1 MKGETQHVYSIK
13 DPEPSSKEQDKDFEC
28 HGSLE
33 GGELNRSQSDGL
45 PKATSPFSI
54 KDKEPHGQREA
65 VIRPQLAGK
74 IDFKSLHNRPKLLS
88 NGPWSAGKGT
98 LQSPTGK
105 SRVRD
110 KTRRSGKG
118 ERGHQQLYR
127 LTIANS
133 RANPTIGIA
142 YPQQKVTPP
151 KKLEASKRPASGSYR
166 FNVPS
171 IPEREAELQQEEV
184 SFNRYFQETPSS
196 LIPTNY
202 TSQAPTTTHPHHS
215 RKDQQQVV
223 PPQDSPSLGRPPH
236 YLEFQVNRADS
247 WPSPEKNFP
256 GANYDI
262 TPTKSC
268 PFPEGSKSSTH
279 CFVPFQYPFQVS
291 EPFPVEATS
300 QEYVGASL
308 AAHHGEFVFH
318 SSSRDW
324 QKDPLNKGSFDSLSQ
339 EGRAYSLPSHLA
351 PFLHPQTQ
359 GALLPSPLP
368 CYKGHGDPPPDLNGA
383 ISSSGANDQN
393 PTPFLEGQG
402 IFSTGLHGNMPK
414 AVTKRQ
420 ASEKHSVPSPRM
432 PTPSNAL
439 RRNIPQN
446 SLPQVHF
453 PNKVFGGSP
462 ANSMSPASMHLDK
475 DGSTV
480 TEGHSKVAQPW
491 DGGNKTFTRID
502 PNPAPYST
510 TTTTTA
516 AAAAVAAAAPG
527 VGNQFSFECQTSSE
541 QRLHGQKGARVT
553 WQQIHLTSAMPSP
566 NRIEPLRQ
574 LSDQKVPFPPGTSE
588 WQGVGKMPKT
598 AHLSSPPGYPGKIQG
613 AGEKRSEP
621 IQLNGG
627 LTGVYPYEGVN
638 EASSPS
644 CDVRTK
650 PLFFGI
656 SQPQASPRRASK
668 LSLALPPPGLAATSP
683 GESPLPSPVPNPTSN
698 STCSSLSPLSNSPVN
713 HSSEE
718 SQLSVPLA
726 PSSYFQPPIHP
737 KENNKTFHSADP
749 SNNLSIPYQPETMK
763 AFHFPA
769 DGPKDEN
776 LFKCLQESQFPR
788 AVTDV
793 SKGSLDSFDGEL
805 PPYSSHHF
813 LANSISSASLDQ
825 LDVLLTCKQCDQ
837 NYSNLASFLEHRQYC
852 SLHSAFLAEMR
863 DGSRPAEGRKRP
875 PEPLRAPQPGSGLPG
890 PKGPSDPHSHL
901 LGPNKPADFML
912 DGEGKGESKEDPL
925 KGNFF
930 TNSLSLMASDLEI
943 EDAKLDSLITEA
955 LNGLEYQSDNPE
967 IDSSFIDVFT
977 DEELSATKGL
987 GSGQSHKTKEG
998 AGPEGKSKHMPQD
1011 GGQRPPPPTASH
1023 CEEGYLTRR
1032 RSQSRLVGQP
1042 PPEKEQTIKVR
1053 ERGRGKRVSLY
1064 RKELTPSDPLGT
1076 GGNNKVGKASRGR
1089 PRRKFSKT
1097 SSTPTPT
1104 TRPSSRELR
1113 KQPRRSSPDSDPDG
1127 QAQHGTAN
1135 THPGPRS
1142 PKRHRFSK
1150 KEGKRRKAQNGT
1162 WSKELIHKI
1171 VQQKNKPHKLQVK
1184 NNRIMQLS
1192 LVTPKPVPVTKSGQF
1207 GEYDYISDSDE
1218 EGREC
1223 SLGALE
1229 KRQLENSNING
1240 KPKHNFLRRNRG
1252 EKELGQKQEGKRYQD
1267 SQEDPSDETGNKK
1280 ECVSLSPE
1288 VCQPS
1293 PGDDQSTKP
1302 ASKIEKQHQ
1311 STEKR
1316 NSDNGKENEIRS
1328 PSDSI
1333 HTFPLPTGLPQLPSH
1348 EESPTENYPLLE
1360 DFAKKRK
1367 RPCLAKALSART
1379 KLLPSS
1385 KSNFSLTNDVNENG
1399 SPMTEEKTM
1408 QSKESITSKPSQIG
1422 SNEKAASKS
1431 KMAGSHVDVVLREVS
1446 ESPVPST
1453 LQDTTHNI
1461 EPPFSPFSEDTLKYQ
1476 TGELMNSSQV
1486 STSMD
1491 ISYREASLDY
1501 LKNHDPSEDPKD
1513 FAIPTGCY
1521 NGDAI
1526 GIMLSG
1532 KGHDSYESTT
1542 DETSP
1547 GQKDLSDHYDSN
1559 LYSKPLVLG
1568 PSHVE
1573 NMYLSQEGTSSDVF
1587 EPGSSKIPSYTT
1599 ESEPGK
1605 VSPPLSFDSSSIFS
1619 SLPVAGFDTPLYGGM
1634 SPSKVSYIPFACE
1647 STSPSKPTQLEQQYP
1662 PFLHEKD
1669 WTLEE
1674 VSPVLSDDM
1683 GHFHD
1688 LSVEKSLEKKFPDEG
1703 RVTPS
1708 QIPLPGKMGD
1718 YSVPF
1723 MNNMSEDELEIK
1735 RLVTELESELQT
1747 SKLDDVAPGV
1757 LQSPEHFI
1765 ALDAPETAK
1774 PFSTSPLGQESER
1787 EKHLFLTHD
1796 LSNLEETSLMAP
1808 KSHSGPDPGKDK
1820 EEVAS
1825 MDKDYGSHQ
1834 GSWSC
1839 AISFEPLATSM
1850 SPNAHEHAVT
1860 IDPFGSPLTC
1870 DQLHLE
1876 LQETE
1881 ISKQAS
1887 CSEIEN
1893 ESLVSD
1899 DPSFA
1904 NVSEKLEPL
1913 ASAESLTK
1921 SSPVRESTSSKNR
1934 EVSKMTEQDPL
1945 QLLPRKTIED
1955 VFPEPHEIAP
1965 TLSEPP
1971 ELETFGNP
1979 VTHSKSEMG
1988 FRDDI
1993 VPVLNTTSSSDAR
2006 NVNTSEENALK
2017 KANRAESPKSAVI
2030 SHHSEEEPILEG
2042 NEEAV
2047 ASVSHPS
2054 MPICEKTGNKKASL
2068 FEVLSL
2074 AKDPVCGGET
2084 ALASQGSTANPLQEL
2099 QLFVARTVQ
2108 NNEEEK
2114 MPSCLTEL
2122 LSASLQLPST
2132 NPSDLK
2138 GENQEDE
2145 DMACDH
2151 NNDVRVM
2158 EGEQTPLTTTVGI
2171 QLFPETGG
2179 NLDSLSETESFLASQ
2194 SKVGSPAAQNH
2205 VTQLQQ
2211 SPESEDLH
2219 ICPHDISQDTSPSP
2233 FSTTS
2238 DSPVAELMK
2247 REGQPNRE
2255 LEQDHNIATWTFKRC
2270 QRSPLSPASLEK
2282 EELGD
2287 AIAETSGKDSAWGK
2301 EEKQL
2306 PSAEKSK
2313 RTPDKFPDELTLLP
2327 AYLPSP
2333 KNILEKNHWKN
2344 KTISVS
2350 FAQEASVS
2358 PRQCLQTPS
2367 SGEDSVLGLPLQAT
2381 ASVQEHLQGDG
2392 AESLLTTVDTQSEN
2406 NEYGVLPHNPER
2418 KLTPLSLEKS
2428 IYDPE
2433 KSLECC
2439 SAQNPV
2445 EKNPGEVARST
2456 QPVFENQSITVS
2468 LPQAAGGN
2476 DRCCLEDDILNS
2488 QVEPGEEDSRTSP
2501 APFNL
2506 SHATL
2511 SPLRKNA
2518 SQKAPTRDSTI
2529 SYIPHLGQNDVVRKM
2544 PMKCACMEL
2553 ACPHHKESQPRSL
2566 SDVTLDVHSQEEGKS
2581 YPEGPTDSLISR
2593 EAKVEQDPS
2602 SQQEGEA
2609 RNNEEGT
2616 YSAAMGPKLTKMPDT
2631 NIGDPENVHL
2641 LTATEVSSFNSA
2653 SPSVDP
2659 RKDSLRT
2666 NPSKSHRNDL
2676 PELSIGDMQNQLDPI
2691 QEKSRYKQK
2700 PPPLRNGQWKQSP
2713 PQPNE
2718 LQVTC
2723 DICSLSFKSK
2733 PGLMRH
2739 KAVKHRIKNHG
2750 PSLPNKTTRSSSAP
2764 LEKGP
2769 KISRHHS
2776 KKSLRA
2782 LTVKEKA
2789 CDSFIHSSPTGPPL
2803 ENEPNTQKHEE
2814 VNPGLSDL
2822 RAAALPLTHELLHSD
2837 LVNGKAKMQPEAPE
2851 PGKSAKLDRRKPS
2864 PKKLDR
2870 RRKGRKRQSKEPADL
2885 NSDSEGKLM
2894 TGVRKKQVKR
2904 FPRKNQCTKAS
2915 ESEKNILGVSA
2926 DGSLDRPDSSS
2937 SSTIA
2942 NYPGYPSSSLS
2953 TPGKDWAYSVQPA
2966 LSATPVH
2973 ETLKNLDE
2981 MGNQILFTEET
2992 CGQKTINDLMSSQG
3006 RMENLSTRDQ
3016 IQVSE
3021 ESWENNF
3028 LRPEEEGLCNT
3039 YNEMHEDTRGTNV
3052 EEYIMEKR
3060 KLEEGSLGKHDF
3072 LLKQAPLSPA
3082 KPDLP
3087 LGTSDAEKRK
3097 TITTNNLP
3105 QVFSEDTVMDSE
3117 AQNRNKGEQS
3127 KETFAKDQTKVD
3139 LQHLFDD
3146 DATFSLLFPRDDHFS
3161 RRKCTRVYG
3170 KGPKKPKP
3178 IIEASSQVV
3187 GSPEIFSIRLP
3198 SDLSDTDS
3206 FCVTQEDPCNYESMS
3221 FHDAFTLD
3229 MCHGND
3235 TWSLSPGI
3243 GAQKPDGET
3252 DSDNKM
3258 GLNLEDDEMLT
3269 YLCPNNRLEAIPS
3282 LHISPAVWND
3292 LEVLDHCNEMS
3303 FKSPLEAKN
3312 EYSLGE
3318 ASPGPPELEVETY
3331 AGHIHR
3337 NPGSPELHP
3346 IDIELLSTKF
3356 EMRDMHFFSTCEDCS
3371 GQSDPSTL
3379 SFKKQVN
3386 EYIQPNK
3393 QKEEEGK
3400 RGRSRGDLIIK
3411 TREKHY
3417 KCKVCFQWF
3426 LTLGELDF
3434 HKLTHNPSPPPTC
3447 YMCVQR
3453 KFSSREQLKE
3463 HLKGKHAKNKV
3474 GLWACGMCLKEI
3486 SDVWM
3491 YNEHL
3496 REHAAKFA
3504 RKGQVQKCM
3513 TGLPTCFGEEDA
3525 VAQFLNTIMNRK
3537 PRPSRG
3543 KRSASKRSKDPKAQE
3558 SKGSQDNMEDGG
3570 KNKPLAPTNTPSN
3583 SNFPAPSAASSSS
3596 SKVGSPD
3603 PGHSSEHPSKAV
3615 PMHPQCKDP
3624 SRDCHHCGK
3633 QFPKP
3638 FKLQRHLV
3646 VHSLEKIYMCTRCPK
3661 FYKETRELRGH
3672 LSQEHGVKEKP
3683 EIKHTTLYTCEL
3695 CADVMHVI
3703 KKSFICSTCN
3713 YTFSKKEQYERH
3725 MEKHLAEGNRTFKF
3739 RGVMRPGAGAREG
3752 KEKKKKEVSSQE
3764 SMPPNKKR
3772 KVALPNS
3779 LPGPDADGASDPLD
3793 HIVGTNPPL
3802 DDKPP
3807 PILYKPFLEEALSS
3821 PARSSTDEKP
3831 KDLMDCF
3838 SNHLDKM
3845 ESCPLELLQL
3855 PPPCLSPLSDTPEE
3869 CKEGNSTALLCVED
3883 PKDDLP
3889 PTSPTPLLETSKLE
3903 QDLPIL
3909 PIGRS
3914 KEFDENLALH
3924 LAPVQSK
3931 HTNTQDKPV
3940 VDADKELPDYPNSP
3954 GHTTTETP
3962 FVRTG
3967 KKIPTSHSNKTEA
3980 PWPKEPQKGPG
3991 SDLSG
3996 IPMSQ
4001 KESSSKLG
4009 SPKTPHP
4016 AQPLKDRT
4024 ASPILNRATKDS
4036 APPPKTTVNHVPRET
4051 ASSTPCTEDVPR
4063 PTTLKTKPNQSPR
4076 SKDSVGSSVKDGGSS
4091 QPKPTS
4097 AHLRSET
4104 AMISTKPD
4112 HKDLGISPDK
4122 PAMSISTK
4130 GFSKR
4135 QKEHRGLGHKGSLGS
4150 RENIKGDGKKKKV
4163 PETGRGEGPRDY
4175 KRAEW
4180 TTRNNNS
4187 LPSSRRRATQDNRIS
4202 KPRPSGTSSQ
4212 LKKTVPDPYNQ
4223 KKVETHHHKR
4233 NAKCKK
4239 GILGKSFRE
4248 VVPKG
4253 TPSSLHSTL
4262 KRNRTVQGAKP
4273 AETHKHRTVE
4283 SQNNLLSQLF
4293 GQKLTS
4299 FKIPLRRDTSE

>member
-28 HGSLE
+28 HGNLE
-33 GGELNRSQSDGL
+33 GGELNSPQSDGL
-45 PKATSPFSI
+45 PKATPPFSI
-54 KDKEPHGQREA
+54 KDKEPHSQREA
-65 VIRPQLAGK
+65 VIRPQQAGK

-110 KTRRSGKG
+110 KTRRAGKG

-184 SFNRYFQETPSS
+184 GFNRYFQEAPSS
-196 LIPTNY
+196 LTSTNY
-202 TSQAPTTTHPHHS
+202 TSQAPTTTPPHHS
-215 RKDQQQVV
+215 RKDQQQAG

-236 YLEFQVNRADS
+236 YLEFQANRTDS
-247 WPSPEKNFP
+247 WPSPEKSFP
-256 GANYDI
+256 GANYEV
-262 TPTKSC
+262 TPAKPC
-268 PFPEGSKSSTH
+268 PFPEGSKSSAH

-300 QEYVGASL
+300 QEYVGTSL
-308 AAHHGEFVFH
+308 AAHHGAFVFH

-324 QKDPLNKGSFDSLSQ
+324 QEDPLNKGSFDSLSQ
-339 EGRAYSLPSHLA
+339 EGRAYSLPLQSA

-359 GALLPSPLP
+359 GAQLPSPLP
-368 CYKGHGDPPPDLNGA
+368 CYKGHGDPPPDVNGA

-402 IFSTGLHGNMPK
+402 IFSTSLHGSMPK

-420 ASEKHSVPSPRM
+420 SSAKHSVPSLRM
-432 PTPSNAL
+432 PTLSNAL

-462 ANSMSPASMHLDK
+462 ANGMSPASMPLDK
-475 DGSTV
+475 DGSVV

-491 DGGNKTFTRID
+491 DGGNKTFTTID
-502 PNPAPYST
+502 PDSALYS
-510 TTTTTA
+510 TTA
-516 AAAAVAAAAPG
+516 AAAAAAAAPG
-527 VGNQFSFECQTSSE
+527 IGNQFSFECQTSSE
-541 QRLHGQKGARVT
+541 QRPHVQKGARVT
-553 WQQIHLTSAMPSP
+553 WQQIHLTSALPNP
-566 NRIEPLRQ
+566 NRIEPSRQ
-574 LSDQKVPFPPGTSE
+574 LNSQKLSFPPGTSE

-598 AHLSSPPGYPGKIQG
+598 AHLPSPPGYPGKIHG
-613 AGEKRSEP
+613 PGEKITAQRSEP

-627 LTGVYPYEGVN
+627 PTGVYPYEGVK

-644 CDVRTK
+644 CDSRTK

-668 LSLALPPPGLAATSP
+668 LTVALSPPGLVATSP
-683 GESPLPSPVPNPTSN
+683 VKSPLPSPIPNPTSN
-698 STCSSLSPLSNSPVN
+698 STCSPLSPLSASPVH

-737 KENNKTFHSADP
+737 KENKTFQSPDP
-749 SNNLSIPYQPETMK
+749 SSDLSIPYQAETMK

-776 LFKCLQESQFPR
+776 LFKCLQESPFPR

-793 SKGSLDSFDGEL
+793 SKGGLDSFEGEL

-825 LDVLLTCKQCDQ
+825 LDVLLTCRQCDQ
-837 NYSNLASFLEHRQYC
+837 NYSNLTSFLEHRQYC
-852 SLHSAFLAEMR
+852 GLHSAFLAEMR
-863 DGSRPAEGRKRP
+863 DGSRLAEGRKRP
-875 PEPLRAPQPGSGLPG
+875 PDLLRAPQPGSGLTG

-901 LGPNKPADFML
+901 LSPNKSTDFML

-925 KGNFF
+925 KGHFF

-987 GSGQSHKTKEG
+987 GSSQSYKTKEG
-998 AGPEGKSKHMPQD
+998 AGPESKPKHVAPD
-1011 GGQRPPPPTASH
+1011 GGQGPPPPTASH

-1032 RSQSRLVGQP
+1032 RSQSRLSDKP
-1042 PPEKEQTIKVR
+1042 PPEKEQTSKTR

-1064 RKELTPSDPLGT
+1064 KKELTPSDPLGT

-1089 PRRKFSKT
+1089 PRRKFSKA
-1097 SSTPTPT
+1097 SSTPTLT

-1127 QAQHGTAN
+1127 QVQDGTVN

-1150 KEGKRRKAQNGT
+1150 KEGKRRKARNGT

-1184 NNRIMQLS
+1184 NSRIMQFS
-1192 LVTPKPVPVTKSGQF
+1192 LVTPKPVPITKSGQF

-1218 EGREC
+1218 EGRGC
-1223 SLGALE
+1223 SLGAPR
-1229 KRQLENSNING
+1229 KRQPESSTING
-1240 KPKHNFLRRNRG
+1240 RPRHNFLRRNRG
-1252 EKELGQKQEGKRYQD
+1252 DKEPGQKQGGKRYQD
-1267 SQEDPSDETGNKK
+1267 SQEDPCDEAGNKK
-1280 ECVSLSPE
+1280 ESVSLSPE
-1288 VCQPS
+1288 KVCQPS
-1293 PGDDQSTKP
+1293 PGDDQSTNP
-1302 ASKIEKQHQ
+1302 ASQIEKQSQ
-1311 STEKR
+1311 STDKGD
-1316 NSDNGKENEIRS
+1316 SDNEKESIPEIRS
-1328 PSDSI
+1328 PSDSD
-1333 HTFPLPTGLPQLPSH
+1333 HTFPLPTGLPQLPNK
-1348 EESPTENYPLLE
+1348 EETSPENYPLLE
-1360 DFAKKRK
+1360 DFSKESKRSGS
-1367 RPCLAKALSART
+1367 AKASSART
-1379 KLLPSS
+1379 NLLPSS
-1385 KSNFSLTNDVNENG
+1385 KSNFPLTNYANENG
-1399 SPMTEEKTM
+1399 STMTQEKTM
-1408 QSKESITSKPSQIG
+1408 QSKESVTYKPSQMG
-1422 SNEKAASKS
+1422 SKETAASKS
-1431 KMAGSHVDVVLREVS
+1431 KMGETHVDMVPREVS

-1461 EPPFSPFSEDTLKYQ
+1461 EPSFSPFNEDTLKYQ
-1476 TGELMNSSQV
+1476 TGELINPSQV
-1486 STSMD
+1486 SNSMD
-1491 ISYREASLDY
+1491 ISYTEASMEY
-1501 LKNHDPSEDPKD
+1501 LKNHDPDAEPKD

-1521 NGDAI
+1521 NGDPI
-1526 GIMLSG
+1526 RIMLSS
-1532 KGHDSYESTT
+1532 KGHNSYESSTN
-1542 DETSP
+1542 ETSP
-1547 GQKDLSDHYDSN
+1547 GQKDLKDHYDAN

-1568 PSHVE
+1568 SSHVE
-1573 NMYLSQEGTSSDVF
+1573 NIYLGQDSTSPNTF
-1587 EPGSSKIPSYTT
+1587 EPRPSKIPPYTT
-1599 ESEPGK
+1599 EPEPGK
-1605 VSPPLSFDSSSIFS
+1605 VSPPLSFDSSSIFGG
-1619 SLPVAGFDTPLYGGM
+1619 LPVAGFDTPLYGSM

-1647 STSPSKPTQLEQQYP
+1647 STSSSKPTELEQQYP
-1662 PFLHEKD
+1662 PFLHEKA
-1669 WTLEE
+1669 WTLGE

-1683 GHFHD
+1683 SHFHG
-1688 LSVEKSLEKKFPDEG
+1688 LSVEKSLGKKFPDEG
-1703 RVTPS
+1703 TVTPS
-1708 QIPLPGKMGD
+1708 QIPLPVKIGD
-1718 YSVPF
+1718 YNVPF

-1747 SKLDDVAPGV
+1747 SKLDDAAPGA
-1757 LQSPEHFI
+1757 LHSPEHFI
-1765 ALDAPETAK
+1765 ALDAPETTK
-1774 PFSTSPLGQESER
+1774 QFSPSPLGQEPEH
-1787 EKHLFLTHD
+1787 EKHLFLAHELT
-1796 LSNLEETSLMAP
+1796 NLENTNLIAP
-1808 KSHSGPDPGKDK
+1808 KGHSGPDSGEEK

-1825 MDKDYGSHQ
+1825 MDGDYGSHQ
-1834 GSWSC
+1834 ESWSC
-1839 AISFEPLATSM
+1839 AISFDPLTTSM
-1850 SPNAHEHAVT
+1850 PPNAPEDTVN

-1870 DQLHLE
+1870 DEFQLE
-1876 LQETE
+1876 LQEAD
-1881 ISKQAS
+1881 ISKQTS

-1893 ESLVSD
+1893 ESLISA
-1899 DPSFA
+1899 DPSLP
-1904 NVSEKLEPL
+1904 NVSEKLELL

-1921 SSPVRESTSSKNR
+1921 SSPIRESMSSKNR
-1934 EVSKMTEQDPL
+1934 EASKVAKQDPL
-1945 QLLPRKTIED
+1945 HLLPRKTRED
-1955 VFPEPHEIAP
+1955 MFPEPHEMAQ

-1971 ELETFGNP
+1971 KLEVFGNP
-1979 VTHSKSEMG
+1979 VTHLKSEMG
-1988 FRDDI
+1988 FQDDG
-1993 VPVLNTTSSSDAR
+1993 VAVLDTTSSSDAR
-2006 NVNTSEENALK
+2006 DFNTSEEKALK
-2017 KANRAESPKSAVI
+2017 KANRTETLKSAVI
-2030 SHHSEEEPILEG
+2030 SHQSEEEPILEG

-2047 ASVSHPS
+2047 ASISYPP

-2074 AKDPVCGGET
+2074 AKDPVCDDEI
-2084 ALASQGSTANPLQEL
+2084 APASHGSMANPLQEL

-2114 MPSCLTEL
+2114 MPSCLTDL
-2122 LSASLQLPST
+2122 LSVSLQLPNTS
-2132 NPSDLK
+2132 PSELK
-2138 GENQEDE
+2138 GKSQEDE
-2145 DMACDH
+2145 HMACGH
-2151 NNDVRVM
+2151 NNDDGVM
-2158 EGEQTPLTTTVGI
+2158 EGGQTTPLSTTVGI
-2171 QLFPETGG
+2171 QLFPETDG
-2179 NLDSLSETESFLASQ
+2179 NLDSLSETESFPAKQ
-2194 SKVGSPAAQNH
+2194 PKVGSPKAQNH
-2205 VTQLQQ
+2205 VSQLHQR
-2211 SPESEDLH
+2211 PELGDLQ
-2219 ICPHDISQDTSPSP
+2219 ICPDGISQDPNPSP
-2233 FSTTS
+2233 FSNIS
-2238 DSPVAELMK
+2238 DSPGAKLTK
-2247 REGQPNRE
+2247 REDQNNSE
-2255 LEQDHNIATWTFKRC
+2255 LQQDHNIETWPFKKH
-2270 QRSPLSPASLEK
+2270 QQSSLSPVSLEK

-2287 AIAETSGKDSAWGK
+2287 TITETQNKGSAWGK

-2313 RTPDKFPDELTLLP
+2313 RTPEKSPDRPTVLP
-2327 AYLPSP
+2327 AYPPSP
-2333 KNILEKNHWKN
+2333 KHLLEKDHWKN
-2344 KTISVS
+2344 QATSVS
-2350 FAQEASVS
+2350 LAEASVS
-2358 PRQCLQTPS
+2358 PRQCLQNPP
-2367 SGEDSVLGLPLQAT
+2367 SGEESALGLPLQMT
-2381 ASVQEHLQGDG
+2381 ASGQECLQGDG
-2392 AESLLTTVDTQSEN
+2392 AESLLTTVDTQDEKD
-2406 NEYGVLPHNPER
+2406 EYSVLLHNPER
-2418 KLTPLSLEKS
+2418 KSTPLSLEKS

-2433 KSLECC
+2433 KSRKCC
-2439 SAQNPV
+2439 PTQSPV
-2445 EKNPGEVARST
+2445 EKHTGEDVLST
-2456 QPVFENQSITVS
+2456 QPVFQDQNVS
-2468 LPQAAGGN
+2468 GN
-2476 DRCCLEDDILNS
+2476 GRFCLEKDILNS
-2488 QVEPGEEDSRTSP
+2488 QVESREEEPRRSP
-2501 APFNL
+2501 TAFDL
-2506 SHATL
+2506 SQATL
-2511 SPLRKNA
+2511 SPLVEDA
-2518 SQKAPTRDSTI
+2518 SQKTAIHDSTI
-2529 SYIPHLGQNDVVRKM
+2529 SNIPHLGQNDVVRRM
-2544 PMKCACMEL
+2544 PMKCTCIEL
-2553 ACPHHKESQPRSL
+2553 ACPHHMENQPRSL
-2566 SDVTLDVHSQEEGKS
+2566 PDVTLNIHSQEKS
-2581 YPEGPTDSLISR
+2581 KAYPEDPGDYLISR
-2593 EAKVEQDPS
+2593 EAKVEKDLS
-2602 SQQEGEA
+2602 SQQEKEA
-2609 RNNEEGT
+2609 RNNEEEI
-2616 YSAAMGPKLTKMPDT
+2616 YSVALGPKLTKMPDANT
-2631 NIGDPENVHL
+2631 GDPEDVHL
-2641 LTATEVSSFNSA
+2641 LAATEVSSFNSV

-2659 RKDSLRT
+2659 GKANLRIS
-2666 NPSKSHRNDL
+2666 PSKSHRNYL
-2676 PELSIGDMQNQLDPI
+2676 PESSIDDVQSHLDPI
-2691 QEKSRYKQK
+2691 QEKSRFKKK
-2700 PPPLRNGQWKQSP
+2700 PPSLRNGQWKRSP
-2713 PQPNE
+2713 PEANE

-2723 DICSLSFKSK
+2723 DVCSLSFKSK

-2739 KAVKHRIKNHG
+2739 KAVKHRIRNNG
-2750 PSLPNKTTRSSSAP
+2750 PPLPNKATRSSSAP
-2764 LEKGP
+2764 LEKEP

-2782 LTVKEKA
+2782 MKEKA
-2789 CDSFIHSSPTGPPL
+2789 CDSLINSSPTPGPPL
-2803 ENEPNTQKHEE
+2803 ENEPSTQEHEE
-2814 VNPGLSDL
+2814 VSPGLSGL
-2822 RAAALPLTHELLHSD
+2822 RVTAPPLTHELLHSD
-2837 LVNGKAKMQPEAPE
+2837 LANGKAKMQPQSLE
-2851 PGKSAKLDRRKPS
+2851 PGKSHKSHGRKPS

-2885 NSDSEGKLM
+2885 NSDSEGKLIR
-2894 TGVRKKQVKR
+2894 GVRKKQVKR
-2904 FPRKNQCTKAS
+2904 FPRKNACIEVS
-2915 ESEKNILGVSA
+2915 DLEKNIPEVSP
-2926 DGSLDRPDSSS
+2926 DMSLDRPDSSS
-2937 SSTIA
+2937 SSTIT
-2942 NYPGYPSSSLS
+2942 NYPGQSDSSLLP
-2953 TPGKDWAYSVQPA
+2953 PGKDWTHSVQSS
-2966 LSATPVH
+2966 LSARPVH
-2973 ETLKNLDE
+2973 ETFKDLDE
-2981 MGNQILFTEET
+2981 MGSQILFTEET
-2992 CGQKTINDLMSSQG
+2992 LGQKTINNLMNGQG
-3006 RMENLSTRDQ
+3006 RLESPSTRDQ
-3016 IQVSE
+3016 VQVLE
-3021 ESWENNF
+3021 EAWENNF
-3028 LRPEEEGLCNT
+3028 LRPGEEGLCSI
-3039 YNEMHEDTRGTNV
+3039 YNEMHEDTHGTNV
-3052 EEYIMEKR
+3052 EEYVMERK
-3060 KLEEGSLGKHDF
+3060 KLEEGTLGKHV
-3072 LLKQAPLSPA
+3072 LPLKKAPLSPT

-3087 LGTSDAEKRK
+3087 LGASDPEKRK
-3097 TITTNNLP
+3097 TITTNSLP
-3105 QVFSEDTVMDSE
+3105 RVFSEDTVMDSE
-3117 AQNRNKGEQS
+3117 AQEGNKGEQS
-3127 KETFAKDQTKVD
+3127 KESFAKDQAKVD

-3178 IIEASSQVV
+3178 VIETSSQMV
-3187 GSPEIFSIRLP
+3187 GSTEMFSIRLP

-3235 TWSLSPGI
+3235 AWSLSPGI
-3243 GAQKPDGET
+3243 GTHKPESET

-3258 GLNLEDDEMLT
+3258 GLNLDDDEMLT

-3292 LEVLDHCNEMS
+3292 LDVLDHCNEMS

-3318 ASPGPPELEVETY
+3318 VSPEPPELEVETY
-3331 AGHIHR
+3331 AAGHIPE
-3337 NPGSPELHP
+3337 NPDSPELHP
-3346 IDIELLSTKF
+3346 IDLELLSTKF

-3379 SFKKQVN
+3379 SFKKKVN
-3386 EYIQPNK
+3386 EHIQPNK
-3393 QKEEEGK
+3393 PKEEEGK
-3400 RGRSRGDLIIK
+3400 RGRSRSDMTIK

-3513 TGLPTCFGEEDA
+3513 TGLPTCFGEDNA
-3525 VAQFLNTIMNRK
+3525 VTQFLNTIMNRK
-3537 PRPSRG
+3537 ARSSRG
-3543 KRSASKRSKDPKAQE
+3543 KRSASKGSKDPKVQE
-3558 SKGSQDNMEDGG
+3558 SKGSQDIMEGSG
-3570 KNKPLAPTNTPSN
+3570 KSKPLAQTNTPAN
-3583 SNFPAPSAASSSS
+3583 SSFPTMTTAPSSS

-3603 PGHSSEHPSKAV
+3603 PGPSGEQPSKVV

-3683 EIKHTTLYTCEL
+3683 EIKHTTLYACEL

-3752 KEKKKKEVSSQE
+3752 KERKKKEVSSQE

-3779 LPGPDADGASDPLD
+3779 LPGPDAEGTSGPPD
-3793 HIVGTNPPL
+3793 HNVGNNPTL
-3802 DDKPP
+3802 GDKSP
-3807 PILYKPFLEEALSS
+3807 PILYKPFLEEAPSS
-3821 PARSSTDEKP
+3821 PARLSSEEKP
-3831 KDLMDCF
+3831 KDLMGCF
-3838 SNHLDKM
+3838 SDHLDKI
-3845 ESCPLELLQL
+3845 EGYPLELLQL
-3855 PPPCLSPLSDTPEE
+3855 PPPCLSPLSDTPLSDTPEE
-3869 CKEGNSTALLCVED
+3869 CKESNSMALLYIEEA
-3883 PKDDLP
+3883 KDDLSSR
-3889 PTSPTPLLETSKLE
+3889 SPAPFLETSKLE

-3909 PIGRS
+3909 PVGRS
-3914 KEFDENLALH
+3914 QEVDENLTLR
-3924 LAPVQSK
+3924 LAPMQSR
-3931 HTNTQDKPV
+3931 HTNTQNKPAV
-3940 VDADKELPDYPNSP
+3940 NADKETLDYPSSP
-3954 GHTTTETP
+3954 GHTTTETHL
-3962 FVRTG
+3962 VRTG
-3967 KKIPTSHSNKTEA
+3967 KKIPISHSNKTEA
-3980 PWPKEPQKGPG
+3980 PWPKETQKAPG
-3991 SDLSG
+3991 SG
-3996 IPMSQ
+3996 TTVSQ

-4009 SPKTPHP
+4009 STKIPHP

-4036 APPPKTTVNHVPRET
+4036 APQQKTTINHVPKEA
-4051 ASSTPCTEDVPR
+4051 ASSAPCAEDVPR

-4076 SKDSVGSSVKDGGSS
+4076 SKDSVGSNVKEGAGSQS
-4091 QPKPTS
+4091 KSTS
-4097 AHLRSET
+4097 THLKSET

-4122 PAMSISTK
+4122 PALSISTK
-4130 GFSKR
+4130 AFSKR
-4135 QKEHRGLGHKGSLGS
+4135 QKEHRDLGHKGSLGS
-4150 RENIKGDGKKKKV
+4150 RENIKGDGKKKKA
-4163 PETGRGEGPRDY
+4163 PEMSRCEGPRDL
-4175 KRAEW
+4175 KKAEW
-4180 TTRNNNS
+4180 TSNNS
-4187 LPSSRRRATQDNRIS
+4187 SIPSSRRRGTQNNRVS

-4223 KKVETHHHKR
+4223 KKIETHHHKR

-4253 TPSSLHSTL
+4253 APSSLHSTV
-4262 KRNRTVQGAKP
+4262 KRGRTVQGAKP
-4273 AETHKHRTVE
+4273 AETHKYRTVE

>member
-28 HGSLE
+28 HGNLE
-33 GGELNRSQSDGL
+33 GGELNSPQSDGL

-65 VIRPQLAGK
+65 VIRPQQAGK

-98 LQSPTGK
+98 DQSPPGK

-151 KKLEASKRPASGSYR
+151 KKVEASKRPASGSYR

-171 IPEREAELQQEEV
+171 VPEREAELQQEDV
-184 SFNRYFQETPSS
+184 GFNRYFQEAPSS
-196 LIPTNY
+196 LTSTNY
-202 TSQAPTTTHPHHS
+202 TSQAPTTTPPHHN
-215 RKDQQQVV
+215 RKDQQQAG

-247 WPSPEKNFP
+247 WPSPEKSFP
-256 GANYDI
+256 GANYEV
-262 TPTKSC
+262 TPAKPC
-268 PFPEGSKSSTH
+268 PFPEGSKSSAH

-300 QEYVGASL
+300 REYVGASL
-308 AAHHGEFVFH
+308 AAHHGAFVFH

-324 QKDPLNKGSFDSLSQ
+324 QEDPLSKGSFDSLSQ
-339 EGRAYSLPSHLA
+339 EGRAYSLPLQSA

-359 GALLPSPLP
+359 GAQLPSPLP
-368 CYKGHGDPPPDLNGA
+368 CYKGHGDPPPDVNGA

-402 IFSTGLHGNMPK
+402 IFSTSLHGSMPK

-420 ASEKHSVPSPRM
+420 SSAKHSDPSPRM

-462 ANSMSPASMHLDK
+462 ANGMSPASMPLDK

-491 DGGNKTFTRID
+491 DGGNKTFTSID
-502 PNPAPYST
+502 PNSALYS
-510 TTTTTA
+510 TTA
-516 AAAAVAAAAPG
+516 AAAAAAAAPPR

-541 QRLHGQKGARVT
+541 QRPHVQKGDRVT
-553 WQQIHLTSAMPSP
+553 WQQIHLTSALPNP
-566 NRIEPLRQ
+566 NRIEPSRQ
-574 LSDQKVPFPPGTSE
+574 LNSQKLPFPPGIPE

-598 AHLSSPPGYPGKIQG
+598 AHLSSPPGYPGKIRG
-613 AGEKRSEP
+613 AGEKITAQRSEP

-627 LTGVYPYEGVN
+627 PPSAYPYEGVK

-644 CDVRTK
+644 CDARTK

-656 SQPQASPRRASK
+656 SQPQASSRRASK
-668 LSLALPPPGLAATSP
+668 LSLALPPQGLAATSP
-683 GESPLPSPVPNPTSN
+683 VKSPLPSPVPNPTSN
-698 STCSSLSPLSNSPVN
+698 STCSSLSPLSTSPVN

-718 SQLSVPLA
+718 NQLAVPLA

-737 KENNKTFHSADP
+737 KESKKTFHSPDP
-749 SNNLSIPYQPETMK
+749 SSDLALPYQPETMK

-769 DGPKDEN
+769 DAPKDEN

-788 AVTDV
+788 VVADV
-793 SKGSLDSFDGEL
+793 SKGGLDSFEGEL
-805 PPYSSHHF
+805 PPYSSHHL

-837 NYSNLASFLEHRQYC
+837 NYSNLTSFLEHRQYC
-852 SLHSAFLAEMR
+852 GLHSAFLAEMR
-863 DGSRPAEGRKRP
+863 DGSRLAEGRKRP
-875 PEPLRAPQPGSGLPG
+875 PDPLRAPQPGSGLMA

-901 LGPNKPADFML
+901 LTPNKSADFML

-987 GSGQSHKTKEG
+987 GSSQPYKTKEG
-998 AGPEGKSKHMPQD
+998 VGAESKPKHVAPD
-1011 GGQRPPPPTASH
+1011 GGQGPPPPTASH

-1032 RSQSRLVGQP
+1032 RSQSRLAEQP
-1042 PPEKEQTIKVR
+1042 PPEKEQTSKTR

-1064 RKELTPSDPLGT
+1064 RKELTPSDPLEKGR
-1076 GGNNKVGKASRGR
+1076 NNKVAKGSRGR
-1089 PRRKFSKT
+1089 PRRKFNKT
-1097 SSTPTPT
+1097 ASIPTPT
-1104 TRPSSRELR
+1104 MRPSSRELR
-1113 KQPRRSSPDSDPDG
+1113 KQPRRRSPDSDLDG
-1127 QAQHGTAN
+1127 QGQDGTAN

-1150 KEGKRRKAQNGT
+1150 KEGKRRKARNGT

-1184 NNRIMQLS
+1184 NSRIMQFS
-1192 LVTPKPVPVTKSGQF
+1192 LVTPKPVPMAKSGQF

-1218 EGREC
+1218 EGRGC
-1223 SLGALE
+1223 SLGAPR
-1229 KRQLENSNING
+1229 KRQLGNSSING
-1240 KPKHNFLRRNRG
+1240 RPRHNFLRPSRG
-1252 EKELGQKQEGKRYQD
+1252 DKEPGQKEGRKRCQD
-1267 SQEDPSDETGNKK
+1267 SQGDPSNEAGNKK
-1280 ECVSLSPE
+1280 ESLSLSPE
-1288 VCQPS
+1288 KVCQPS
-1293 PGDDQSTKP
+1293 PGDDQSVNP
-1302 ASKIEKQHQ
+1302 ASQIEKQSQ
-1311 STEKR
+1311 CTEKG
-1316 NSDNGKENEIRS
+1316 NADNEKERVCEIRS
-1328 PSDSI
+1328 PSDSD
-1333 HTFPLPTGLPQLPSH
+1333 HTFSLPTGLPQLPNQ
-1348 EESPTENYPLLE
+1348 EEIPPENDPLLE
-1360 DFAKKRK
+1360 DFSKKSK
-1367 RPCLAKALSART
+1367 RSGLAKTFSART

-1385 KSNFSLTNDVNENG
+1385 KSSFSLTNYVNENG
-1399 SPMTEEKTM
+1399 STLTEEKTTE
-1408 QSKESITSKPSQIG
+1408 SKEGITSKPSQIG

-1431 KMAGSHVDVVLREVS
+1431 KMGETHVDMVSQEVS
-1446 ESPVPST
+1446 ESPFLST
-1453 LQDTTHNI
+1453 LQETPHNI

-1476 TGELMNSSQV
+1476 TAELINPSQV
-1486 STSMD
+1486 SNSMD
-1491 ISYREASLDY
+1491 ISYTEASMEY
-1501 LKNHDPSEDPKD
+1501 LKNHGPSADPKD

-1521 NGDAI
+1521 NGDPI
-1526 GIMLSG
+1526 RIMLSS
-1532 KGHDSYESTT
+1532 KGGNSYESTT
-1542 DETSP
+1542 NETSP
-1547 GQKDLSDHYDSN
+1547 GQKDLASHYDRN
-1559 LYSKPLVLG
+1559 LYSKSLVLG
-1568 PSHVE
+1568 SSQVE
-1573 NMYLSQEGTSSDVF
+1573 NMYLDQDGTSSNAF
-1587 EPGSSKIPSYTT
+1587 EPRPSKIPPYTT
-1599 ESEPGK
+1599 ESESGK
-1605 VSPPLSFDSSSIFS
+1605 VSPPLSFDSSSMFS
-1619 SLPVAGFDTPLYGGM
+1619 GLPVAGFDTPLYGSM

-1647 STSPSKPTQLEQQYP
+1647 STSPSKPTELEQQYP

-1683 GHFHD
+1683 GRFHD
-1688 LSVEKSLEKKFPDEG
+1688 LSVEKSLDKKFPDEETA
-1703 RVTPS
+1703 TPS
-1708 QIPLPGKMGD
+1708 RIPLPGKIGD
-1718 YSVPF
+1718 YNVPF

-1747 SKLDDVAPGV
+1747 SKLDDAAPGV

-1765 ALDAPETAK
+1765 ALDAPETTK
-1774 PFSTSPLGQESER
+1774 QFPPSPLGQEPEH
-1787 EKHLFLTHD
+1787 EKHLFLAHE
-1796 LSNLEETSLMAP
+1796 LTSLEGTNLIAP
-1808 KSHSGPDPGKDK
+1808 KSHSGPDPGEEK

-1825 MDKDYGSHQ
+1825 MDGDYGSHQ

-1839 AISFEPLATSM
+1839 AISFDPLTSM
-1850 SPNAHEHAVT
+1850 SPNAQEDEVT

-1870 DQLHLE
+1870 DQFQLE
-1876 LQETE
+1876 LQEAD
-1881 ISKQAS
+1881 ISKQTS

-1893 ESLVSD
+1893 DSLISA
-1899 DPSFA
+1899 DPSFP
-1904 NVSEKLEPL
+1904 NVSEKLELL
-1913 ASAESLTK
+1913 ASEESLTK
-1921 SSPVRESTSSKNR
+1921 SSPIRESMSSKNR
-1934 EVSKMTEQDPL
+1934 EASKMTKKDPL
-1945 QLLPRKTIED
+1945 QLLPRKTKD
-1955 VFPEPHEIAP
+1955 VFPEPYEMAR
-1965 TLSEPP
+1965 TLSESH
-1971 ELETFGNP
+1971 ELEAFGNA
-1979 VTHSKSEMG
+1979 VTHLKSEMG
-1988 FRDDI
+1988 FQDDR
-1993 VPVLNTTSSSDAR
+1993 VPVLDTTSSSD
-2006 NVNTSEENALK
+2006 TSEENAFK
-2017 KANRAESPKSAVI
+2017 KANRAENPKSAVI
-2030 SHHSEEEPILEG
+2030 SHQSEEEPVLEG

-2047 ASVSHPS
+2047 ASVSYPQ

-2074 AKDPVCGGET
+2074 GKDPVCGGET
-2084 ALASQGSTANPLQEL
+2084 TPASLGSTANPLQEL

-2122 LSASLQLPST
+2122 LSASLQLPNTS
-2132 NPSDLK
+2132 PSDLK
-2138 GENQEDE
+2138 GERQDDE
-2145 DMACDH
+2145 HMSCGHDD
-2151 NNDVRVM
+2151 DGVM
-2158 EGEQTPLTTTVGI
+2158 EGGQTTPLAATVGI
-2171 QLFPETGG
+2171 QLFPDTGG
-2179 NLDSLSETESFLASQ
+2179 NLGSLSETEPFPANQ
-2194 SKVGSPAAQNH
+2194 FKVGSPEAQNH
-2205 VTQLQQ
+2205 VTQPHQ
-2211 SPESEDLH
+2211 SPEPGDLH
-2219 ICPHDISQDTSPSP
+2219 ICPDGVKEDTNPFP
-2233 FSTTS
+2233 FSDTS
-2238 DSPVAELMK
+2238 DSPGAKLPK
-2247 REGQPNRE
+2247 REDQHNRE
-2255 LEQDHNIATWTFKRC
+2255 LEQDHNIETGTFKKH
-2270 QRSPLSPASLEK
+2270 QLSPLSPISLEK

-2287 AIAETSGKDSAWGK
+2287 AITETRGNDSAWGK

-2306 PSAEKSK
+2306 SSAEKSK
-2313 RTPDKFPDELTLLP
+2313 RTLEKFPDRLTVLP
-2327 AYLPSP
+2327 LYPPSP
-2333 KNILEKNHWKN
+2333 KHLLEKDHWKN
-2344 KTISVS
+2344 QAISVS
-2350 FAQEASVS
+2350 FAEEASVP
-2358 PRQCLQTPS
+2358 PRQHLQTPP
-2367 SGEDSVLGLPLQAT
+2367 SGEDSALGLPLQAT
-2381 ASVQEHLQGDG
+2381 ASGQECLRGDG
-2392 AESLLTTVDTQSEN
+2392 AESLLTTRDTQAEKD
-2406 NEYGVLPHNPER
+2406 EYNILLHNPER
-2418 KLTPLSLEKS
+2418 KSTPLSLEKS
-2428 IYDPE
+2428 IYDAE
-2433 KSLECC
+2433 KSLKCC
-2439 SAQNPV
+2439 PAQSPV
-2445 EKNPGEVARST
+2445 AKHTGEEVHST
-2456 QPVFENQSITVS
+2456 QPIFQDQNIS
-2468 LPQAAGGN
+2468 GN
-2476 DRCCLEDDILNS
+2476 GRCCLEMDILNN
-2488 QVEPGEEDSRTSP
+2488 QAEPREEEPRSSP
-2501 APFNL
+2501 TLFDL
-2506 SHATL
+2506 SHATS
-2511 SPLRKNA
+2511 SPLAEDA
-2518 SQKAPTRDSTI
+2518 SQKAPTCESTI
-2529 SYIPHLGQNDVVRKM
+2529 SYIPHLGQNDVVRRT
-2544 PMKCACMEL
+2544 PTKCTCIEL
-2553 ACPHHKESQPRSL
+2553 TCPHHTENQPRSL
-2566 SDVTLDVHSQEEGKS
+2566 PDATLNIHSQEESKA
-2581 YPEGPTDSLISR
+2581 YLEGPKDYMISR

-2602 SQQEGEA
+2602 SQQEREA
-2609 RNNEEGT
+2609 RNNDEI
-2616 YSAAMGPKLTKMPDT
+2616 YSVAMDPKLAKMPDA
-2631 NIGDPENVHL
+2631 NIGDPEDVHIL
-2641 LTATEVSSFNSA
+2641 AATEMSSFNSA
-2653 SPSVDP
+2653 SPSVDS
-2659 RKDSLRT
+2659 RKDNLRS
-2666 NPSKSHRNDL
+2666 NPSHSHRNDL
-2676 PELSIGDMQNQLDPI
+2676 PESSIGDVQNHVDAI
-2691 QEKSRYKQK
+2691 QEKSRFKKK
-2700 PPPLRNGQWKQSP
+2700 PSPLRNGQWKRSP
-2713 PQPNE
+2713 PQSNE

-2723 DICSLSFKSK
+2723 DVCSLSFKSK

-2739 KAVKHRIKNHG
+2739 KAVKHRIKNNG
-2750 PSLPNKTTRSSSAP
+2750 PSLPNKTTRSNSAP
-2764 LEKGP
+2764 LEKEP
-2769 KISRHHS
+2769 KTPRHYS
-2776 KKSLRA
+2776 KTSLRA
-2782 LTVKEKA
+2782 MTVKEKA
-2789 CDSFIHSSPTGPPL
+2789 CDSLINSSPTPGLPL
-2803 ENEPNTQKHEE
+2803 ENEPNTQEHEE
-2814 VNPGLSDL
+2814 VSPGLSGL
-2822 RAAALPLTHELLHSD
+2822 RVAAPPLTHELLHSD
-2837 LVNGKAKMQPEAPE
+2837 LENGKAKMQPQTLE
-2851 PGKSAKLDRRKPS
+2851 PGKSDKSHRRKPS

-2870 RRKGRKRQSKEPADL
+2870 RRKGRKCQSKEPADL
-2885 NSDSEGKLM
+2885 NSDSEGKLIR
-2894 TGVRKKQVKR
+2894 GVRKKQVKR
-2904 FPRKNQCTKAS
+2904 FPRKNACIEAS
-2915 ESEKNILGVSA
+2915 DLEKNIPEVSP
-2926 DGSLDRPDSSS
+2926 DVSLDRPDSSS

-2942 NYPGYPSSSLS
+2942 NYPGQSNSSLLP
-2953 TPGKDWAYSVQPA
+2953 PGKDWSHSVQSS
-2966 LSATPVH
+2966 LSARPVH
-2973 ETLKNLDE
+2973 EAFKDLDE
-2981 MGNQILFTEET
+2981 MGSQILFTEET
-2992 CGQKTINDLMSSQG
+2992 LGQKTINDLMNGQ
-3006 RMENLSTRDQ
+3006 RMESPSTRD
-3016 IQVSE
+3016 QVSE

-3028 LRPEEEGLCNT
+3028 LRPGEEGLCSV
-3039 YNEMHEDTRGTNV
+3039 YNEMHEAARGINV
-3052 EEYIMEKR
+3052 EEYVMERR
-3060 KLEEGSLGKHDF
+3060 KLEEGTLETHD
-3072 LLKQAPLSPA
+3072 LPLKQAPLSPA
-3082 KPDLP
+3082 KPELP
-3087 LGTSDAEKRK
+3087 LGASDPEKRK
-3097 TITTNNLP
+3097 TVTTNSLP
-3105 QVFSEDTVMDSE
+3105 QVFSEDAVIDSE
-3117 AQNRNKGEQS
+3117 AQDGKREEQS
-3127 KETFAKDQTKVD
+3127 KESFAKDQAKVD

-3178 IIEASSQVV
+3178 VVETSSQMV
-3187 GSPEIFSIRLP
+3187 GSTEMFSIRLP

-3235 TWSLSPGI
+3235 AWSLSPGL
-3243 GAQKPDGET
+3243 GAHKPDNET

-3258 GLNLEDDEMLT
+3258 DLNLDDDEMLT

-3318 ASPGPPELEVETY
+3318 ASPEPPELEVETY

-3337 NPGSPELHP
+3337 NSGSPELHP

-3379 SFKKQVN
+3379 DFKKKVN
-3386 EYIQPNK
+3386 EHIQPNK
-3393 QKEEEGK
+3393 QKEEEGR
-3400 RGRSRGDLIIK
+3400 RGRSRSDMTMK
-3411 TREKHY
+3411 TRGKHY

-3513 TGLPTCFGEEDA
+3513 TGLPTCFGEDNA
-3525 VAQFLNTIMNRK
+3525 VTQFLNTIMNRK

-3543 KRSASKRSKDPKAQE
+3543 KRSASKGSKDPKVQE
-3558 SKGSQDNMEDGG
+3558 PKGSQDIMEGSG
-3570 KNKPLAPTNTPSN
+3570 KNKPLAPTNSPAN
-3583 SNFPAPSAASSSS
+3583 SSFPTTTTAPFSS

-3603 PGHSSEHPSKAV
+3603 PGPSGEQPSKVV

-3683 EIKHTTLYTCEL
+3683 EIKHTTLYACEL

-3752 KEKKKKEVSSQE
+3752 KERKKKEVNSQA

-3779 LPGPDADGASDPLD
+3779 LPGPDADGTPGPLD
-3793 HIVGTNPPL
+3793 HNVGNDTAL
-3802 DDKPP
+3802 GDKSP
-3807 PILYKPFLEEALSS
+3807 PILHKPFLEEAPSSSARLSS
-3821 PARSSTDEKP
+3821 EEKP
-3831 KDLMDCF
+3831 KDLMGCF
-3838 SNHLDKM
+3838 SAHLDKM
-3845 ESCPLELLQL
+3845 EGCPLELLQL

-3869 CKEGNSTALLCVED
+3869 CKESNSMALLCVEE
-3883 PKDDLP
+3883 PKDDHP
-3889 PTSPTPLLETSKLE
+3889 PRSPAPFLETSKLE
-3903 QDLPIL
+3903 QDLPLL

-3914 KEFDENLALH
+3914 QEVEENLTFH
-3924 LAPVQSK
+3924 LTPVQSR
-3931 HTNTQDKPV
+3931 HTNTQNKPV
-3940 VDADKELPDYPNSP
+3940 VNADKETLDYPSSP
-3954 GHTTTETP
+3954 EHTTTESTL
-3962 FVRTG
+3962 VRTG

-3980 PWPKEPQKGPG
+3980 SWPKEPQKVPG
-3991 SDLSG
+3991 SGLSG
-3996 IPMSQ
+3996 TTMSQ

-4009 SPKTPHP
+4009 STKIPHP

-4036 APPPKTTVNHVPRET
+4036 APHQKTTVNHVPKEA
-4051 ASSTPCTEDVPR
+4051 ASSTPCAEDAPR
-4063 PTTLKTKPNQSPR
+4063 PTTLKAKPNQSPR
-4076 SKDSVGSSVKDGGSS
+4076 SKDNVGSNVKEGGGS

-4097 AHLRSET
+4097 AHLKSET
-4104 AMISTKPD
+4104 AMISTNPD

-4122 PAMSISTK
+4122 PALSISTK
-4130 GFSKR
+4130 AFSKR
-4135 QKEHRGLGHKGSLGS
+4135 QKEHRGLGHKGNLGS
-4150 RENIKGDGKKKKV
+4150 RENIKGDGKKKA
-4163 PETGRGEGPRDY
+4163 PEMGRGEGPRDF
-4175 KRAEW
+4175 KKTEW
-4180 TTRNNNS
+4180 TSNNS
-4187 LPSSRRRATQDNRIS
+4187 SIPSSRRRGTQDNRVS

-4223 KKVETHHHKR
+4223 RKIETHHHKR

-4239 GILGKSFRE
+4239 GILEKSFRE

-4253 TPSSLHSTL
+4253 TPSSLHSSL
-4262 KRNRTVQGAKP
+4262 KRSRTVQGAKP
-4273 AETHKHRTVE
+4273 AETHKYRTVE

>member
-13 DPEPSSKEQDKDFEC
+13 DPEPSSKKQNKDFEC
-28 HGSLE
+28 HSNLE
-33 GGELNRSQSDGL
+33 GGELNSPQSDGL
-45 PKATSPFSI
+45 PKATFST

-65 VIRPQLAGK
+65 VIRPQQAGK

-110 KTRRSGKG
+110 KTRRAGKG

-151 KKLEASKRPASGSYR
+151 KKLEAGKRPASGSYR

-184 SFNRYFQETPSS
+184 SFNRYFQEAPSS
-196 LIPTNY
+196 LTSTNY
-202 TSQAPTTTHPHHS
+202 TSQAPTTTPPHHS
-215 RKDQQQVV
+215 RKDQQQVG

-247 WPSPEKNFP
+247 WPSPEKSFP
-256 GANYDI
+256 GANYEV
-262 TPTKSC
+262 TPIKPC
-268 PFPEGSKSSTH
+268 PFPEGSKSSAH

-300 QEYVGASL
+300 QEYVGTSL
-308 AAHHGEFVFH
+308 AAHHGAFVFH

-324 QKDPLNKGSFDSLSQ
+324 QEDPLNKGSFDNLSQ
-339 EGRAYSLPSHLA
+339 EGRAYSLPLQSA

-359 GALLPSPLP
+359 GAQLPSPLP
-368 CYKGHGDPPPDLNGA
+368 CYKGHGDPPPDVNGA

-402 IFSTGLHGNMPK
+402 IFSTSLHGSMPK
-414 AVTKRQ
+414 AVTKGQ
-420 ASEKHSVPSPRM
+420 SSAKHSIPSPRM

-462 ANSMSPASMHLDK
+462 ANGMSPASMPLDK

-480 TEGHSKVAQPW
+480 TEGHSKVTQPW
-491 DGGNKTFTRID
+491 DGGNKTFTTID
-502 PNPAPYST
+502 PDSALYS
-510 TTTTTA
+510 TTA
-516 AAAAVAAAAPG
+516 AAAAAAAVAAPG

-541 QRLHGQKGARVT
+541 QRPHVQKGARVT
-553 WQQIHLTSAMPSP
+553 WQQIHLTSALPNP
-566 NRIEPLRQ
+566 NRIEPSRQ
-574 LSDQKVPFPPGTSE
+574 LNSQKLSFPPGTSE

-598 AHLSSPPGYPGKIQG
+598 AHLSSTPGYPGKIRG
-613 AGEKRSEP
+613 AGEKITAQRSEP

-627 LTGVYPYEGVN
+627 PTGVYPYEGVK

-644 CDVRTK
+644 CDARTK

-656 SQPQASPRRASK
+656 SQPQASPRKASK
-668 LSLALPPPGLAATSP
+668 LSLALSPQGLSATSP
-683 GESPLPSPVPNPTSN
+683 VKSPLPSPVPNPTSN
-698 STCSSLSPLSNSPVN
+698 STCSSLSPLSTSPVN
-713 HSSEE
+713 HSSED
-718 SQLSVPLA
+718 SQLSIPLA
-726 PSSYFQPPIHP
+726 PSSYFQPPIHS
-737 KENNKTFHSADP
+737 KENKTFQSPDP
-749 SNNLSIPYQPETMK
+749 SSDLSIPYQPETMK
-763 AFHFPA
+763 AFHFPV

-788 AVTDV
+788 VVTDV
-793 SKGSLDSFDGEL
+793 SKGGLDSFEGEL

-837 NYSNLASFLEHRQYC
+837 NYSNLTSFLEHRQYC
-852 SLHSAFLAEMR
+852 GFHSAFL
-863 DGSRPAEGRKRP
+863 AEGRKRP
-875 PEPLRAPQPGSGLPG
+875 PDTLRAPQSGSGLPG

-901 LGPNKPADFML
+901 LSSNKSADFML

-925 KGNFF
+925 KGHFF

-987 GSGQSHKTKEG
+987 GSSQSYKTKEG
-998 AGPEGKSKHMPQD
+998 AGPESKPKHVVPD
-1011 GGQRPPPPTASH
+1011 GGQGPPPPAATH

-1032 RSQSRLVGQP
+1032 RSQSRLSEQP
-1042 PPEKEQTIKVR
+1042 PPEKEQTSKTR

-1064 RKELTPSDPLGT
+1064 KKELTPSDPLGT
-1076 GGNNKVGKASRGR
+1076 GGNNKMGKASRGR

-1127 QAQHGTAN
+1127 QVQDGTAN

-1150 KEGKRRKAQNGT
+1150 KEGKRRKTRNGT

-1184 NNRIMQLS
+1184 NGRIMQFS
-1192 LVTPKPVPVTKSGQF
+1192 LVTPKPVPVAKSGQF

-1218 EGREC
+1218 DGRGC
-1223 SLGALE
+1223 SLGAPR
-1229 KRQLENSNING
+1229 KREMESSSING
-1240 KPKHNFLRRNRG
+1240 RPRHFLRRNRG
-1252 EKELGQKQEGKRYQD
+1252 DKEQGQKEGRKRYEN
-1267 SQEDPSDETGNKK
+1267 SQEDPSDEAGNRK
-1280 ECVSLSPE
+1280 ESVSLSPE
-1288 VCQPS
+1288 KACQPS
-1293 PGDDQSTKP
+1293 PGDDQSANPT
-1302 ASKIEKQHQ
+1302 SQIEKQSQ
-1311 STEKR
+1311 STDKG
-1316 NSDNGKENEIRS
+1316 NSDKEKESIHEIRS
-1328 PSDSI
+1328 PSDSD
-1333 HTFPLPTGLPQLPSH
+1333 HTCPLPAGLPQLPDQ
-1348 EESPTENYPLLE
+1348 EETSPENYPLLE
-1360 DFAKKRK
+1360 DFPKKSK
-1367 RPCLAKALSART
+1367 SLAKALPART
-1379 KLLPSS
+1379 KLLPSD
-1385 KSNFSLTNDVNENG
+1385 KSNFSLSNYINENG
-1399 SPMTEEKTM
+1399 STMTEGKTM
-1408 QSKESITSKPSQIG
+1408 QSRESLTSKPSQIG
-1422 SNEKAASKS
+1422 SNEKAASDT
-1431 KMAGSHVDVVLREVS
+1431 KMGETHIDMVPREAS
-1446 ESPVPST
+1446 ESPAPST

-1461 EPPFSPFSEDTLKYQ
+1461 EPPFSPFNEDTLKYQ
-1476 TGELMNSSQV
+1476 TGELINPSQV
-1486 STSMD
+1486 SNSMD
-1491 ISYREASLDY
+1491 ISYTEANMEY
-1501 LKNHDPSEDPKD
+1501 LKNHDPSADPKD
-1513 FAIPTGCY
+1513 FTLPTDCY
-1521 NGDAI
+1521 NGDPI
-1526 GIMLSG
+1526 RIMLSS
-1532 KGHDSYESTT
+1532 KAHNSYESSTN
-1542 DETSP
+1542 ETSP
-1547 GQKDLSDHYDSN
+1547 RQKDLEDHYDGN
-1559 LYSKPLVLG
+1559 LYSKSLVLG
-1568 PSHVE
+1568 SSHVE
-1573 NMYLSQEGTSSDVF
+1573 NIYLDQDGTSPNTF
-1587 EPGSSKIPSYTT
+1587 EPRPSKIPPYTT

-1619 SLPVAGFDTPLYGGM
+1619 GLPVAGFDTPLYGSM

-1647 STSPSKPTQLEQQYP
+1647 STSPSKPTDLEQQYP

-1683 GHFHD
+1683 GRFHN
-1688 LSVEKSLEKKFPDEG
+1688 LSVEKSLVKKFPDEG
-1703 RVTPS
+1703 TVTPS
-1708 QIPLPGKMGD
+1708 QIPLPGKID
-1718 YSVPF
+1718 YNVPF

-1747 SKLDDVAPGV
+1747 SKLDDATPGI
-1757 LQSPEHFI
+1757 LQSPEHFM
-1765 ALDAPETAK
+1765 ALEAPETSK
-1774 PFSTSPLGQESER
+1774 QYSPSPLGQEPDH
-1787 EKHLFLTHD
+1787 EKHLFLAHELT
-1796 LSNLEETSLMAP
+1796 NLESTDLIEP
-1808 KSHSGPDPGKDK
+1808 KSHSGSDPGKEK
-1820 EEVAS
+1820 EKVS
-1825 MDKDYGSHQ
+1825 RMDGDYGSHQ
-1834 GSWSC
+1834 ESWSC
-1839 AISFEPLATSM
+1839 AISFDPLTTGM
-1850 SPNAHEHAVT
+1850 PPNSHEDAVT

-1870 DQLHLE
+1870 DQFQLE
-1876 LQETE
+1876 LQEAD
-1881 ISKQAS
+1881 ISKQTS

-1893 ESLVSD
+1893 DSLISA
-1899 DPSFA
+1899 DPSLP
-1904 NVSEKLEPL
+1904 NVSEKLELL

-1921 SSPVRESTSSKNR
+1921 SHPIQESMSSKNR
-1934 EVSKMTEQDPL
+1934 EVSKMTKQDPL
-1945 QLLPRKTIED
+1945 QLLPRKTRED
-1955 VFPEPHEIAP
+1955 IFPEPHEMAQ

-1971 ELETFGNP
+1971 KLEAFGNP
-1979 VTHSKSEMG
+1979 VTHLKCEMG
-1988 FRDDI
+1988 FQDDK
-1993 VPVLNTTSSSDAR
+1993 VPGLDTTSSSDAR
-2006 NVNTSEENALK
+2006 NFSTSEENAFK
-2017 KANRAESPKSAVI
+2017 KENRTETPKNTVI
-2030 SHHSEEEPILEG
+2030 SHQSDEEPILEE

-2047 ASVSHPS
+2047 ASVSYPP

-2074 AKDPVCGGET
+2074 AKDPVCGDET
-2084 ALASQGSTANPLQEL
+2084 VRTSEGSTANPLQEL

-2122 LSASLQLPST
+2122 LSASLQLPDTS
-2132 NPSDLK
+2132 PSDLK
-2138 GENQEDE
+2138 GEGQEDE
-2145 DMACDH
+2145 HMTCGH
-2151 NNDVRVM
+2151 NNDDGVM
-2158 EGEQTPLTTTVGI
+2158 EDGQATPLSTTVGI
-2171 QLFPETGG
+2171 QLFPETSG
-2179 NLDSLSETESFLASQ
+2179 NLGSLNETESFLVKQ
-2194 SKVGSPAAQNH
+2194 SKVGSPKAQNH
-2205 VTQLQQ
+2205 VTQLHQ
-2211 SPESEDLH
+2211 SPEPGDLQ
-2219 ICPHDISQDTSPSP
+2219 ICLDGVSQDTNPSP
-2233 FSTTS
+2233 FSNTS
-2238 DSPVAELMK
+2238 DSPGAKLTK
-2247 REGQPNRE
+2247 REDQHNRE
-2255 LEQDHNIATWTFKRC
+2255 LEQDHNIETWTLKKH
-2270 QRSPLSPASLEK
+2270 QQSPLSPVSLEK
-2282 EELGD
+2282 EELAD
-2287 AIAETSGKDSAWGK
+2287 AITETQSKSSAWGK

-2313 RTPDKFPDELTLLP
+2313 RNPEKFPDRPTVLP
-2327 AYLPSP
+2327 AYPLSP
-2333 KNILEKNHWKN
+2333 KHLLEKDYWKN
-2344 KTISVS
+2344 PAISVS
-2350 FAQEASVS
+2350 FAEEASVS
-2358 PRQCLQTPS
+2358 PRQHLQIPPS
-2367 SGEDSVLGLPLQAT
+2367 EEDSALGLPLQVT
-2381 ASVQEHLQGDG
+2381 ASSQECLQGNG
-2392 AESLLTTVDTQSEN
+2392 AESLLTTIDTQDEKD
-2406 NEYGVLPHNPER
+2406 EYNVLLHNPER
-2418 KLTPLSLEKS
+2418 KSTPSSLKKS

-2433 KSLECC
+2433 KSLKCC
-2439 SAQNPV
+2439 PSQSPVGKHTSEDVHSAQ
-2445 EKNPGEVARST
+2445 S
-2456 QPVFENQSITVS
+2456 VFQDQNIN
-2468 LPQAAGGN
+2468 GN
-2476 DRCCLEDDILNS
+2476 GTCCLEKDVLNN
-2488 QVEPGEEDSRTSP
+2488 QVEPREEEPRSSP
-2501 APFNL
+2501 PPFDL
-2506 SHATL
+2506 SHAMS
-2511 SPLRKNA
+2511 SPLAEDA
-2518 SQKAPTRDSTI
+2518 SQKASIQDSAIANI
-2529 SYIPHLGQNDVVRKM
+2529 SHLGQNDVVRSM
-2544 PMKCACMEL
+2544 PMNCTCIEL
-2553 ACPHHKESQPRSL
+2553 ACPHHMENQPRSL
-2566 SDVTLDVHSQEEGKS
+2566 PDVTLNIHSQEKS
-2581 YPEGPTDSLISR
+2581 KPYPEGPRDYLIIR
-2593 EAKVEQDPS
+2593 EAKVEKDLS
-2602 SQQEGEA
+2602 SQQERGT
-2609 RNNEEGT
+2609 RNNEEEI
-2616 YSAAMGPKLTKMPDT
+2616 YSVAMGPTPTKMPDT
-2631 NIGDPENVHL
+2631 NTGNPEDVCL
-2641 LTATEVSSFNSA
+2641 LAATEVSSSNSA
-2653 SPSVDP
+2653 SPNVDP
-2659 RKDSLRT
+2659 RKDSLII
-2666 NPSKSHRNDL
+2666 NPSKSHRNNL
-2676 PELSIGDMQNQLDPI
+2676 PESSIDDMQSHLDPI
-2691 QEKSRYKQK
+2691 HEKSRFKNK
-2700 PPPLRNGQWKQSP
+2700 PPPLRNGQWKRSP
-2713 PQPNE
+2713 PQSNE

-2739 KAVKHRIKNHG
+2739 KAVKHRMKSNG

-2764 LEKGP
+2764 LEKEP
-2769 KISRHHS
+2769 KISIHHS
-2776 KKSLRA
+2776 KKSLKAKR
-2782 LTVKEKA
+2782 EKA
-2789 CDSFIHSSPTGPPL
+2789 CGSLISSSPTPGPPL
-2803 ENEPNTQKHEE
+2803 ENEPNIQEHE
-2814 VNPGLSDL
+2814 VSPGISGL
-2822 RAAALPLTHELLHSD
+2822 RVAAPPLTHELLHSD
-2837 LVNGKAKMQPEAPE
+2837 LVTGKVKIQPQSLE
-2851 PGKSAKLDRRKPS
+2851 PGKSDKSHGRKLS

-2870 RRKGRKRQSKEPADL
+2870 RQKGRKGQRKEPTDL
-2885 NSDSEGKLM
+2885 NSDSEGKIIR
-2894 TGVRKKQVKR
+2894 GVRKKQVKR
-2904 FPRKNQCTKAS
+2904 FPRKNACIEAS
-2915 ESEKNILGVSA
+2915 DLEKNIPEVSPA
-2926 DGSLDRPDSSS
+2926 VSLDRLDSSS

-2942 NYPGYPSSSLS
+2942 NYPGQSNSSLLPLGKDWTHSVQSSLS
-2953 TPGKDWAYSVQPA
+2953 AR
-2966 LSATPVH
+2966 PVH
-2973 ETLKNLDE
+2973 ETFKDLDE
-2981 MGNQILFTEET
+2981 MGNQILFTEEKL
-2992 CGQKTINDLMSSQG
+2992 GQKTINNLMNGQG
-3006 RMENLSTRDQ
+3006 RLESPSTRDKVQ
-3016 IQVSE
+3016 ISE
-3021 ESWENNF
+3021 EAWGNNF
-3028 LRPEEEGLCNT
+3028 LSPGEEGLCSV
-3039 YNEMHEDTRGTNV
+3039 YNEMHEDTQGTNG
-3052 EEYIMEKR
+3052 EEYVMEKR
-3060 KLEEGSLGKHDF
+3060 KLEEGTLGKHD
-3072 LLKQAPLSPA
+3072 LSLKQTPLSPA

-3087 LGTSDAEKRK
+3087 LGASDPEKRK
-3097 TITTNNLP
+3097 TITTNSLP

-3117 AQNRNKGEQS
+3117 AQDGNKGEQN
-3127 KETFAKDQTKVD
+3127 KEPFAKDQAKVD

-3178 IIEASSQVV
+3178 IIETSSQMV
-3187 GSPEIFSIRLP
+3187 GSTEMFSIRLP

-3206 FCVTQEDPCNYESMS
+3206 FCVTQEDPCSYESMS

-3235 TWSLSPGI
+3235 TWSLSPGL
-3243 GAQKPDGET
+3243 GTHKPDSET

-3258 GLNLEDDEMLT
+3258 GLNLDDDEMLT

-3303 FKSPLEAKN
+3303 FKSPLEAKT

-3318 ASPGPPELEVETY
+3318 ASPEPPELEVETY
-3331 AGHIHR
+3331 AGHIPR
-3337 NPGSPELHP
+3337 NLGSPELHP

-3356 EMRDMHFFSTCEDCS
+3356 EMRDMHFFSTCEDCTR
-3371 GQSDPSTL
+3371 QPDPSTL
-3379 SFKKQVN
+3379 SFKKKMS
-3386 EYIQPNK
+3386 EHIQPNK
-3393 QKEEEGK
+3393 QKDEEGK
-3400 RGRSRGDLIIK
+3400 RGRSRSDMTIK

-3504 RKGQVQKCM
+3504 RKGQAQKCM
-3513 TGLPTCFGEEDA
+3513 TGLPTCFGEDNA
-3525 VAQFLNTIMNRK
+3525 VTQFLNTIMNRK
-3537 PRPSRG
+3537 PRSSRS
-3543 KRSASKRSKDPKAQE
+3543 KRSASKGSKDLKAQE
-3558 SKGSQDNMEDGG
+3558 SKGSQDILEGSG
-3570 KNKPLAPTNTPSN
+3570 KNKPLAPTSTPAHS
-3583 SNFPAPSAASSSS
+3583 SFPTMPTAPSIS
-3596 SKVGSPD
+3596 SKVESPD
-3603 PGHSSEHPSKAV
+3603 PGPSGEQPSKAV

-3683 EIKHTTLYTCEL
+3683 EIKHTTLYACEL

-3752 KEKKKKEVSSQE
+3752 KERKKKEVSPQE

-3779 LPGPDADGASDPLD
+3779 LPGPDAEETSSTLD
-3793 HIVGTNPPL
+3793 HNAGENPAL
-3802 DDKPP
+3802 GDKSP
-3807 PILYKPFLEEALSS
+3807 PILHKRFLEEASSS
-3821 PARSSTDEKP
+3821 PARLFNEEKP
-3831 KDLMDCF
+3831 KDLMSCF
-3838 SNHLDKM
+3838 SEHLDKM
-3845 ESCPLELLQL
+3845 EGYPLELLQL

-3869 CKEGNSTALLCVED
+3869 CQESNSMALLCIEE

-3889 PTSPTPLLETSKLE
+3889 PRSPTPFLETSKLE

-3914 KEFDENLALH
+3914 QEVNENLTPH
-3924 LAPVQSK
+3924 LSPVQSR
-3931 HTNTQDKPV
+3931 HTNAQNKLV
-3940 VDADKELPDYPNSP
+3940 VDADKETLDYPNSP
-3954 GHTTTETP
+3954 GHTTTEIP
-3962 FVRTG
+3962 SVRTV

-3980 PWPKEPQKGPG
+3980 SWPKEPQKVPG
-3991 SDLSG
+3991 SGLSG
-3996 IPMSQ
+3996 ATMSQ

-4009 SPKTPHP
+4009 STKIPHP
-4016 AQPLKDRT
+4016 AQPLKDQT
-4024 ASPILNRATKDS
+4024 ASPILNKVTKDS
-4036 APPPKTTVNHVPRET
+4036 ASQQKTTANHIPKEA
-4051 ASSTPCTEDVPR
+4051 ASSTSSAEDVPR
-4063 PTTLKTKPNQSPR
+4063 PPTLKTKPNQSPR
-4076 SKDSVGSSVKDGGSS
+4076 PKDGVGSNVKEGGGS

-4097 AHLRSET
+4097 THLKNET

-4122 PAMSISTK
+4122 PALSISTK
-4130 GFSKR
+4130 AFSKR

-4150 RENIKGDGKKKKV
+4150 RENIKGDGKKKA
-4163 PETGRGEGPRDY
+4163 PEMNRSEGPRDY
-4175 KRAEW
+4175 KKAEW
-4180 TTRNNNS
+4180 TGNNS
-4187 LPSSRRRATQDNRIS
+4187 SIPSSRRRGTQDNRVS

-4223 KKVETHHHKR
+4223 KKIETHNHKR
-4233 NAKCKK
+4233 NSKCKK
-4239 GILGKSFRE
+4239 GNFGKSFQE

-4253 TPSSLHSTL
+4253 NPSSLHSTL
-4262 KRNRTVQGAKP
+4262 KRGRTVQGAKP
-4273 AETHKHRTVE
+4273 AETHKYRTVE
-4283 SQNNLLSQLF
+4283 SQNDLLSQLF